1 MKTSE
6 AVTNPSTF
14 TSAVPVLP
22 TTNMDQAIA
31 FYEQL
36 GFQVIHQQADYA
48 LVTREA
54 VELHIWLC
62 SERSL
67 TENSGCRIFV
77 TGIEAL
83 YQEFQA
89 KGLLDAKA
97 AVTHKPWGTKE
108 FVVFSPD
115 CVLITF
121 VERVA

>member
-1 MKTSE
+1 MKTPE
-6 AVTNPSTF
+6 GETLPSTF
-14 TSAVPVLP
+14 MSAVPVLP
-22 TTNMDQAIA
+22 ATNMDQALV

-36 GFQVIHQQADYA
+36 GFQVIHRQADYA
-48 LVTREA
+48 LVIREA

-67 TENSGCRIFV
+67 TENSGCRILV

-89 KGLLDAKA
+89 KGLVDTRA
-97 AVTHKPWGTKE
+97 AVTDKPWGTKE

-115 CVLITF
+115 CVLVTF